1 MDAAGEGLKAP
12 EKALAKVG
20 QLRDP
25 AGKRASEGPTMTP
38 RQHSE
43 AWFGT
48 AMASAEDGN
57 PRAELDLTEVFT
69 GPRDIGRGRTCKENE
84 AKYSKNSFM
93 AFPGSSESIWGEN
106 GRVSLE
112 AGLASRV
119 LRQ

>member
-93 AFPGSSESIWGEN
+93 SFPGFSEPIWGEKV
-106 GRVSLE
+106 RVSSE
-112 AGLASRV
+112 TGLVS
-119 LRQ
+119 